1 MLTHVTLNFVPGVA
15 VRPARKSAAR
25 KLVRVRMLPALHP
38 IMVRHIPLAPGAGT
52 RIETLLMGITFLA
65 LAGLA
70 AIMEAAGTSLF

>member
-1 MLTHVTLNFVPGVA
+1 MLTHVILNFAPSVA
-15 VRPARKSAAR
+15 VRPARKRSAR
-25 KLVRVRMLPALHP
+25 KLVRVHRLPALHP
-38 IMVRHIPLAPGAGT
+38 IMVRHSRLAPGAGT